1 MGKKEREMLVDFVE
15 WTDKLLN
22 QVKAKKVFINDGI
35 RAKYLVKVI
44 EFLEKENNQLLTDS
58 IGEVVESLRKCN

>member
-1 MGKKEREMLVDFVE
+1 MGKKEREMLVEFVE

-44 EFLEKENNQLLTDS
+44 EFLEKENNQLLNES
-58 IGEVVESLRKCN
+58 IGLVVESLRKCN